1 MAHIEHS
8 VILQRSG
15 VVLSRTDCA
24 FLLPFLK
31 KNLQKENAM
40 VDKYEDIL
48 EGGEATERQTDLLL
62 KYRGRVEH
70 MEAIIHE
77 VEFLAK

>member
-8 VILQRSG
+8 VRLQTAG

-40 VDKYEDIL
+40 VDKYQGIL
-48 EGGEATERQTDLLL
+48 DGGEATERQTDLLF
-62 KYRGRVEH
+62 KYRDRVEH